1 MILTE
6 QNANEVK
13 GIEDFPRQYRKRF
26 RSLVFSESLSIN
38 TITPFSLSLQAPN
51 PRQPCIHSPWIGST
65 TEKARSRKIRTARIT
80 ILRMTTTPRRR
91 RRIGSWRAL
100 DPTPWRVSCSPS
112 YSRRLWHRLK
122 KKNKK
127 KMVVAGERNTGMLG
141 FREFWK
147 RFLTAH
153 SWLVLWSFNLVL
165 VLGLGDHQ
173 CIMFILFNNL
183 FLGFFFSFCFLR
195 FLLVFKLETQPI
207 IPFLLGN
214 SKSRSFF
221 LDIVFKLE
229 THNQ

>member
-1 MILTE
+1 M
-6 QNANEVK
+6 
-13 GIEDFPRQYRKRF
+13 EDFPWRQCRKRF

-38 TITPFSLSLQAPN
+38 SITPFSLSLQAPN

-112 YSRRLWHRLK
+112 YSRRLWDRLK

-127 KMVVAGERNTGMLG
+127 KMVVAGERNTGMPG

-147 RFLTAH
+147 WFLLAH
-153 SWLVLWSFNLVL
+153 SWLVLWSFRACLAINLKLTFSHFKQYYIYFYTPFHPHVFQKNTNNNFQTILPNTLLIL
-165 VLGLGDHQ
+165 VFVFGSWVIINAS
-173 CIMFILFNNL
+173 CLFCL
-183 FLGFFFSFCFLR
+183 IICFLIFFFF
-195 FLLVFKLETQPI
+195 
-207 IPFLLGN
+207 
-214 SKSRSFF
+214 
-221 LDIVFKLE
+221 
-229 THNQ
+229 